1 MVVIR
6 MRIEEVLQKFLDRLT
21 DSKVKE
27 AMSYSLMAG
36 GKRIRPNLL
45 YEVLKGYGKNE
56 SDGDA
61 YAAAIEMIHTY
72 SLIHDDLPAMDNDD
86 LRRGRP
92 TCHKQFDEA
101 TAILAGD
108 GLLTFAFETCA
119 NANTPA
125 EIRVRCIA
133 MLASL
138 AGADGM
144 VHGQDLDM
152 NESAQSDW
160 DYLKQVHTYKT
171 GCLLSVPMMIG
182 ACLSGQSEEIIEKWH
197 QIGNA
202 IGLAFQI
209 QDDILDVQLT
219 AEQFGKSNSDER
231 NDKVTS
237 VTLLGMEKAEAMM
250 NDLYTQAEQSIAQ
263 MPEFDGTQLISM
275 VEQIRS
281 RRI

>member
-6 MRIEEVLQKFLDRLT
+6 MRIEEVLQNFLDQLT

-119 NANTPA
+119 NADTPA
-125 EIRVRCIA
+125 EIRVKCIA

-152 NESAQSDW
+152 TESAQSDW

-182 ACLSGQSEEIIEKWH
+182 ACLSGQGEEIIEKWH

-275 VEQIRS
+275 VEQIRC

>member
-1 MVVIR
+1 MVVIW
-6 MRIEEVLQKFLDRLT
+6 MRIEKVLQKYLDRLT

>member
-6 MRIEEVLQKFLDRLT
+6 MRIEEVLQNFLDQLT

-119 NANTPA
+119 NADTPA
-125 EIRVRCIA
+125 DIRVRCIA
-133 MLASL
+133 MLASS

>member
-1 MVVIR
+1 
-6 MRIEEVLQKFLDRLT
+6 
-21 DSKVKE
+21 
-27 AMSYSLMAG
+27 
-36 GKRIRPNLL
+36 
-45 YEVLKGYGKNE
+45 
-56 SDGDA
+56 
-61 YAAAIEMIHTY
+61 
-72 SLIHDDLPAMDNDD
+72 
-86 LRRGRP
+86 
-92 TCHKQFDEA
+92 
-101 TAILAGD
+101 
-108 GLLTFAFETCA
+108 
-119 NANTPA
+119 
-125 EIRVRCIA
+125 
-133 MLASL
+133 
-138 AGADGM
+138 M
-144 VHGQDLDM
+144 VHGQDLDL

>member
-1 MVVIR
+1 MVVIW

-209 QDDILDVQLT
+209 QDDILDVQLS

>member
-1 MVVIR
+1 

-45 YEVLKGYGKNE
+45 YKVLKGYGKNE

>member
-1 MVVIR
+1 
-6 MRIEEVLQKFLDRLT
+6 
-21 DSKVKE
+21 
-27 AMSYSLMAG
+27 
-36 GKRIRPNLL
+36 
-45 YEVLKGYGKNE
+45 
-56 SDGDA
+56 
-61 YAAAIEMIHTY
+61 MIHTY

-119 NANTPA
+119 KAETPSD
-125 EIRVRCIA
+125 IKVRCIA
-133 MLASL
+133 MLARM

-152 NESAQSDW
+152 NESQCSDW
-160 DYLKQVHTYKT
+160 NYLVDVHTYKT
-171 GCLLSVPMMIG
+171 GCLLSIPLMIG
-182 ACLSGQSEEIIEKWH
+182 ACLCGQSEDIIEQWH
-197 QIGNA
+197 SIGNM

-219 AEQFGKSNSDER
+219 PEQFGKSNSDAR
-231 NDKVTS
+231 NEKVTS
-237 VTLLGMEKAEAMM
+237 VTLLGMDKAEKMM
-250 NDLYTQAEQSIAQ
+250 NDLYTQAEDAIRHL
-263 MPEFDGTQLISM
+263 PEFDGTGLLNM
-275 VEQIRS
+275 VEQIRT

>member
-1 MVVIR
+1 MAVNP
-6 MRIEEVLQKFLDRLT
+6 MRIEEVLKNCLNRLH
-21 DSKVKE
+21 DSRVKE
-27 AMSYSLMAG
+27 AMSYSLLAG

-45 YEVLKGYGKNE
+45 YETLKGYGKQE
-56 SDGDA
+56 SCGDE

-108 GLLTFAFETCA
+108 GLLTFAFETCTKA
-119 NANTPA
+119 ETPSD
-125 EIRVRCIA
+125 IKVRCIA
-133 MLASL
+133 MLARM

-152 NESAQSDW
+152 NESQCSDW
-160 DYLKQVHTYKT
+160 NYLVDVHTYKT
-171 GCLLSVPMMIG
+171 GCLLSIPLMIG
-182 ACLSGQSEEIIEKWH
+182 ACLCGQSEDIIEQWH
-197 QIGNA
+197 SIGNM

-219 AEQFGKSNSDER
+219 PEQFGKSNSDAR
-231 NDKVTS
+231 NEKVTS
-237 VTLLGMEKAEAMM
+237 VTLLGMDKAEKMM
-250 NDLYTQAEQSIAQ
+250 NDLYTQAEDAIRHL
-263 MPEFDGTQLISM
+263 PEFDGTGLLNM
-275 VEQIRS
+275 VEQIRT

>member
-1 MVVIR
+1 
-6 MRIEEVLQKFLDRLT
+6 MRIEEVLKNCLNRLH
-21 DSKVKE
+21 DSRVKE
-27 AMSYSLMAG
+27 AMSYSLLAG

-45 YEVLKGYGKNE
+45 YETLKGYGKQE
-56 SDGDA
+56 SCGDE

-119 NANTPA
+119 KAETPSD
-125 EIRVRCIA
+125 IKVRCIA
-133 MLASL
+133 MLARM

-152 NESAQSDW
+152 NESLQSDW
-160 DYLKQVHTYKT
+160 NYLKEVHTYKT
-171 GCLLSVPMMIG
+171 GCLLSIPLMIG
-182 ACLSGQSEEIIEKWH
+182 ACLCGQSEDIIEQWH
-197 QIGNA
+197 SIGNM

-219 AEQFGKSNSDER
+219 PEQFGKSNSDAR
-231 NDKVTS
+231 NEKVTS
-237 VTLLGMEKAEAMM
+237 VTLLGMDKAEKMM
-250 NDLYTQAEQSIAQ
+250 NDLYTQAEDAIRHL
-263 MPEFDGTQLISM
+263 PEFDGTGLLNM
-275 VEQIRS
+275 VEQIRT

>member
-1 MVVIR
+1 

-250 NDLYTQAEQSIAQ
+250 NDLYTQAEQSIAL